1 MKYVLVRKSDGSMA
15 SSVRINDNHEV
26 VAAKFYFMGRK
37 QINEKRFDELW
48 RVIPESEYDL
58 MVEAYERRSS
68 SDPNKRWWK
77 TENEYLDIDR

>member
-1 MKYVLVRKSDGSMA
+1 MKWVLISKQYELVSTYEVSDKYG
-15 SSVRINDNHEV
+15 VE
-26 VAAKFYFMGRK
+26 AAKFYFMGRK

-58 MVEAYERRSS
+58 MVEAYERRPS

>member
-48 RVIPESEYDL
+48 RDESN
-58 MVEAYERRSS
+58 ERRFF
-68 SDPNKRWWK
+68 KRS
-77 TENEYLDIDR
+77 